1 MNWFTAENRNLH
13 GDKMSTTTTAPPVV
27 AAQTGEIKLF
37 QKWSFKE
44 IKVNDLGL
52 QRYLNLTPMVA
63 PHSMGRHEHQRFRK
77 ANVNVVERLIN
88 NLMRPGKNS
97 GKKAKSAN
105 IVKHAFEIIH
115 LKSGKNP
122 IEVLVRAVENSAPCE
137 DTTRVSYGG
146 VVYHLSVDVAP
157 QRRIDLAIRHISEG
171 PRKASA
177 NTSRSIEECVADELL
192 MASNNDIKSAGVAKR
207 NEIERVAQ
215 SSR

>member
-1 MNWFTAENRNLH
+1 M
-13 GDKMSTTTTAPPVV
+13 
-27 AAQTGEIKLF
+27 AQTIAQPQEIKLF
-37 QKWSFKE
+37 QKWTFKD
-44 IKVNDLGL
+44 ITVKDIGL

-77 ANVNVVERLIN
+77 AKVNIVERLIN
-88 NLMRPGKNS
+88 SLMRSGKNS
-97 GKKAKSAN
+97 GKKAKATN
-105 IVKHAFEIIH
+105 IVKETFEIIN
-115 LKSGKNP
+115 LRTGKNP
-122 IEVLVRAVENSAPCE
+122 IEILVKAVENASPCE

-171 PRKASA
+171 ARAASI
-177 NTSRSIEECVADELL
+177 NNPRSIQETLADELVL
-192 MASNNDIKSAGVAKR
+192 AANKDIKSAGVAKR

>member
-1 MNWFTAENRNLH
+1 
-13 GDKMSTTTTAPPVV
+13 MS
-27 AAQTGEIKLF
+27 QTSTVSQPQEIKLF

-44 IKVNDLGL
+44 IAVVDIGL

-77 ANVNVVERLIN
+77 SKVNIVERLIN
-88 NLMRPGKNS
+88 GLMRSGKNA
-97 GKKAKSAN
+97 GKKAKATN
-105 IVKHAFEIIH
+105 IVKETFEIIN
-115 LKSGKNP
+115 LRTGKNP
-122 IEVLVRAVENSAPCE
+122 IEVLVKAVENASPCE

-157 QRRIDLAIRHISEG
+157 QRRIDLAIRHITEG
-171 PRKASA
+171 ARASSK
-177 NTSRSIEECVADELL
+177 NNPRSIQETLADELVL
-192 MASNNDIKSAGVAKR
+192 AANKDIKSVAIAKR

>member
-1 MNWFTAENRNLH
+1 
-13 GDKMSTTTTAPPVV
+13 MSQTV
-27 AAQTGEIKLF
+27 AQPQEIKLF

-44 IKVNDLGL
+44 IKVEDIGL

-77 ANVNVVERLIN
+77 AKVNVVERLIN
-88 NLMRPGKNS
+88 SLMRSGKNT
-97 GKKAKSAN
+97 GKKAKATN
-105 IVKHAFEIIH
+105 IVKEAFEIIN
-115 LKSGKNP
+115 LKTGKNP
-122 IEVLVRAVENSAPCE
+122 IEVLVKAVENSSPCE
-137 DTTRVSYGG
+137 DTTRISYGG

-171 PRKASA
+171 SRAASV
-177 NTSRSIEECVADELL
+177 NTPRSIQEILADELIL
-192 MASNNDIKSAGVAKR
+192 ASNKDIKSAGVAKR

>member
-1 MNWFTAENRNLH
+1 
-13 GDKMSTTTTAPPVV
+13 MSQTV
-27 AAQTGEIKLF
+27 AQPQDIKLF
-37 QKWSFKE
+37 QKWTFKD
-44 IKVNDLGL
+44 ISVQDIGL

-77 ANVNVVERLIN
+77 AKVNIVERLIN
-88 NLMRPGKNS
+88 SLMRAGKNS
-97 GKKAKSAN
+97 GKKAKATN
-105 IVKHAFEIIH
+105 IVKETFEIIN
-115 LKSGKNP
+115 LRTGKNP
-122 IEVLVRAVENSAPCE
+122 IEVLVKAVENASPCE

-171 PRKASA
+171 ARAASK
-177 NTSRSIEECVADELL
+177 NNPRSIQETLADELVL
-192 MASNNDIKSAGVAKR
+192 AANKDIKSAAIAKR

>member
-1 MNWFTAENRNLH
+1 
-13 GDKMSTTTTAPPVV
+13 MSQTTAQP
-27 AAQTGEIKLF
+27 QEIKLF
-37 QKWSFKE
+37 QKWTFKD
-44 IKVNDLGL
+44 ITVKDIGL

-77 ANVNVVERLIN
+77 AKVNIVERLIN
-88 NLMRPGKNS
+88 SLMRSGKNS
-97 GKKAKSAN
+97 GKKAKATN
-105 IVKHAFEIIH
+105 IVKETFEIIN
-115 LKSGKNP
+115 LRTGKNP
-122 IEVLVRAVENSAPCE
+122 IEILVKAVENAAPCE

-171 PRKASA
+171 ARAASI
-177 NTSRSIEECVADELL
+177 NNPRSIQETLADELVL
-192 MASNNDIKSAGVAKR
+192 AANKDIKSAGVAKR